1 MGSSSI
7 TTSNQFN
14 NFHTHNSSNSSHST
28 NSNRTTYNSHSTS
41 SSSLNSHSMASSS
54 PSSSMDQDLAS
65 NLFQIKSIP
74 IKSLT
79 DRQDKLTRTRTT
91 RNRTLVTRFITV
103 W

>member
-1 MGSSSI
+1 MGDTTPIHSNSSI
-7 TTSNQFN
+7 TTSNHN
-14 NFHTHNSSNSSHST
+14 NSTNSSHSTNSSNSSHST
-28 NSNRTTYNSHSTS
+28 NSNRTMYNSHS
-41 SSSLNSHSMASSS
+41 SSS

-91 RNRTLVTRFITV
+91 RNRTLVTRFRTV